1 MCQKICQVDIDSST
15 EAKGLAKKS
24 KKDKEKKDKKVKK
37 DKTDKKEKKQKK
49 KEKKERKRK
58 EAAQTEEDEDS
69 DEAEAKRQ
77 RTAAA
82 TPQSAAPSTPATG
95 EGDGDSPE
103 VDKAVDKPPEVDK
116 AVDKPPTEVV
126 KPDDEKK
133 KAEKAAKNNQA
144 LAQLAL
150 HRASTADLADK
161 LDEDQVSRKS
171 APGSTTSQGSDAG
184 DTVASDDADLTDK
197 QKLVRHSHL
206 NRFARAVK
214 STGLN

>member
-1 MCQKICQVDIDSST
+1 MCQKICQVDIDSSP

-37 DKTDKKEKKQKK
+37 DKTDKKEKKQKR

-103 VDKAVDKPPEVDK
+103 VDKAVDKPP
-116 AVDKPPTEVV
+116 TEVV

-161 LDEDQVSRKS
+161 LDEDQVSKKS